1 MLRYVRRFV
10 AALSA
15 PDEDGYY
22 GRYKWANALLK
33 RRRANDVLLLARRG
47 AVPLAGKF

>member
-1 MLRYVRRFV
+1 MLRYVRRYI

-33 RRRANDVLLLARRG
+33 KRRANESMRFRRRG
-47 AVPLAGKF
+47 SAPAGGRF